1 VRDSSVV
8 IPEPAFRNSGLWA
21 DERPLGAVQTGW
33 LHHQRSQPLHRPT
46 WIQAIQSNENRAM
59 IGPRSVL
66 PLLPAARSNEASF
79 YIRFIEAFFS
89 TVAFAAGMKAA

>member
-1 VRDSSVV
+1 MLAHGKLAKSDAIEMSTFGEKSGRWAILSHVD
-8 IPEPAFRNSGLWA
+8 IPNSPS
-21 DERPLGAVQTGW
+21 RI
-33 LHHQRSQPLHRPT
+33 LHRPT
-46 WIQAIQSNENRAM
+46 WIQAIESNENRAM

-79 YIRFIEAFFS
+79 CIRFIEAFFS